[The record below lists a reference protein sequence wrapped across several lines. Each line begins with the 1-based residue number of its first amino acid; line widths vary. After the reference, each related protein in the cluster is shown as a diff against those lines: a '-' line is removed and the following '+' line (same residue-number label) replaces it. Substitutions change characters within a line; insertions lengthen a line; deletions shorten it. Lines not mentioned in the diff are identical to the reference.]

1 MKSAREIRLFRT
13 VRIVCAIVFV
23 LFAFTYLSVHQSPLL
38 EVVYDMTATGK
49 LQYDANITS
58 AVITF
63 VLLLLTLWI
72 NKFAKFN
79 REWEAL
85 SYLPA
90 SILLAFITDID
101 RGIYDGSGNYAR
113 WIWIAIT
120 VILIYCFSSWVLRRV
135 LFMRIKDITRATNRI
150 MWRNFLLFTIIFSAT
165 GFLTRNSEDFKHECM
180 VYHYTKRGELDKAKK
195 VAARS
200 LSASRELTAGRA
212 YILANTGEMGELLF
226 TYPQYYGVDGLLPG
240 SKQTSPITADSICAY
255 LKALPEKGESTI
267 SFLARAAATDT
278 TAAAAKEYYLSA
290 LLLDKRLETF
300 CDTLPGFY
308 AISDAAA
315 LPRHY
320 KEALLLNAQLDGT
333 TVPFDDKDLEAE
345 YEQFAQLEKEYPTPH
360 VHRNYAQKLF
370 GKTYWYYYI
379 YSGQKNN

>member
-13 VRIVCAIVFV
+13 VRIICAIVFV
-23 LFAFTYLSVHQSPLL
+23 LFAFTYLSIHQSTLL

-58 AVITF
+58 AVITV

-90 SILLAFITDID
+90 SILLAFITDIN
-101 RGIYDGSGNYAR
+101 RGIYDGSSNYSR

-120 VILIYCFSSWVLRRV
+120 VISIYCFSSWVLRRV

-150 MWRNFLLFTIIFSAT
+150 MWRNFLLFTIIFSVT
-165 GFLTRNSEDFKHECM
+165 GFLTRNNEDFKHECI
-180 VYHYTKRGELDKAKK
+180 VYHYAKKGEFDKAKK

-226 TYPQYYGVDGLLPG
+226 TYPQYYGIDGLLPG
-240 SKQTSPITADSICAY
+240 KKQTSPITADTIYNY
-255 LKALPEKGESTI
+255 LKAAPENGEGTI
-267 SFLARAAATDT
+267 SFLARAAATDS
-278 TAAAAKEYYLSA
+278 TAAAAKDYYLAA
-290 LLLDKRLETF
+290 LLLDKRLGEF

-308 AISDAAA
+308 SLADAAA
-315 LPRHY
+315 LPKHY
-320 KEALLLNAQLDGT
+320 KEALLLNARLGGSP
-333 TVPFDDKDLEAE
+333 VPFEDKELETG
-345 YEQFAQLEKEYPTPH
+345 YEQFAQLEKEYPAPH
-360 VHRNYAQKLF
+360 VRRNYAQKLF

>member
-63 VLLLLTLWI
+63 VLLALTLWI

-135 LFMRIKDITRATNRI
+135 LFMRIKDLTKATNRI

-195 VAARS
+195 VASRS

-226 TYPQYYGVDGLLPG
+226 TYPQYYGVDGLLPS

-267 SFLARAAATDT
+267 EYFYKSLPFSTREKLIIACDGINEKLRIEARVVAEPVAIDDHTYLARCEIYEYDEPLFKLDLNVGGFE
-278 TAAAAKEYYLSA
+278 AAKQCCDYFKENNLEIYNKIFKIMFNEE
-290 LLLDKRLETF
+290 DKE
-300 CDTLPGFY
+300 
-308 AISDAAA
+308 
-315 LPRHY
+315 
-320 KEALLLNAQLDGT
+320 
-333 TVPFDDKDLEAE
+333 
-345 YEQFAQLEKEYPTPH
+345 
-360 VHRNYAQKLF
+360 
-370 GKTYWYYYI
+370 
-379 YSGQKNN
+379 